1 MKRIITLFL
10 TFILMCGTTL
20 VCTANSGQV
29 RVTVDGNEI
38 VFPDAQPY
46 IDARERTLVPIR
58 FVSEAMGAEVSWDND
73 TRTVGIVKDRDE
85 VSYTIG
91 EFRAYLNGQLMSFD
105 SYGII
110 KEDRT
115 MVPLRFISELLACR
129 VEWDESTE
137 TVAITTPSEAKAFP
151 EPEITVHYPE
161 SEYDRRLFWITLDNY
176 RDFERHCP
184 HYEFRIEFESP
195 TEFNEFEQDEG
206 AINGWQKYSRD
217 RFVKLTLTGNTV
229 FSVSR
234 AFYTT
239 RDKMSSFKPCEG
251 QELKFK
257 LTVLRKCSG
266 EMREYEY
273 TECMKLPYPLINVEE
288 DRHEE

>member
-1 MKRIITLFL
+1 MKKILTLVLALVLICTQII
-10 TFILMCGTTL
+10 
-20 VCTANSGQV
+20 VCTADSGDV
-29 RVTVDGNEI
+29 KVTLDGNEI
-38 VFPDAQPY
+38 LFPDAQPY

-73 TRTVGIVKDRDE
+73 TRTVGIVKERDE

-91 EFRAYLNGQLMSFD
+91 EFKAYLNGQIMSFD

-115 MVPLRFISELLACR
+115 FVPLRFISELLACT
-129 VEWDESTE
+129 VDWAEETKTVIITSPAEVTE
-137 TVAITTPSEAKAFP
+137 FP
-151 EPEITVHYPE
+151 EPELTVHYPE
-161 SEYDRRLFWITLDNY
+161 SEYDRRLFWITIDNY
-176 RDFERHCP
+176 RDYERHCP
-184 HYEFRIEFESP
+184 NYEFRIEFESP
-195 TEFNEFEQDEG
+195 NEFNEFEQDEG

-229 FSVSR
+229 LSVSR
-234 AFYTT
+234 AFYST
-239 RDKMSSFKPCEG
+239 RDNMRSFKPEDG
-251 QELKFK
+251 QEIRFK

-273 TECMKLPYPLINVEE
+273 TENMKLPYPLIDVEE
-288 DRHEE
+288 D